1 MPKASNLKK
10 GTIIQINERPYQVKK
25 IDVHS
30 PSARGSN
37 TLYKVRFAE
46 IPTGQKLENS
56 YKGNDYLEEMDLE
69 RRSISFLYDEQDF
82 YTFMDLENYEQYTL
96 HSDSIEEQVK
106 WLSDGLEGITA
117 LLIDGQVIAIEVPS
131 SMELEISETA
141 PTIKGATVTNRN
153 KPATLSNGHTVQVP
167 DYLSSGDVIQVNTQ
181 SGEYMSRVKSG

>member
-10 GTIIQINERPYQVKK
+10 GTIIQINDRPYQVKK
-25 IDVHS
+25 IEVHS

-37 TLYKVRFAE
+37 TLYKVRFTE
-46 IPTGQKLENS
+46 IPSGQKLDNT
-56 YKGNDYLEEMDLE
+56 YKGNDFLEEMMLE
-69 RRSISFLYDEQDF
+69 RRSISFLYNEQDF

-131 SMELEISETA
+131 SMELEIVETA

-153 KPATLSNGHTVQVP
+153 KPATLSNGHVTQVP
-167 DYLSSGDVIQVNTQ
+167 DYLSAGDVIQVNTE
-181 SGEYMSRVKSG
+181 SGEYMSRVKS

>member
-1 MPKASNLKK
+1 VPKASNLKK

>member
-25 IDVHS
+25 IEVHS

-37 TLYKVRFAE
+37 TLYKVRFIE
-46 IPTGQKLENS
+46 IPSGQKLDNT
-56 YKGNDYLEEMDLE
+56 YKGNDFLEEMALE
-69 RRSISFLYDEQDF
+69 RRSISFLYNEQDF

-131 SMELEISETA
+131 SMELEIVETA

-153 KPATLSNGHTVQVP
+153 KPATLANGHMVQVP